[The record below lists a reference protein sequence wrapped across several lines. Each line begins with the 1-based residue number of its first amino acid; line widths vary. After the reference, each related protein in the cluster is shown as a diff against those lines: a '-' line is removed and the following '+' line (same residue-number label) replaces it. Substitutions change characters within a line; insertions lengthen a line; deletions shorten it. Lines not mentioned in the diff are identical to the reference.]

1 MGLLNRAQVAGA
13 RVPGARAS
21 GADAVRPLIAAHR
34 AVFPGADTDLLR
46 RAYAVADHYHQGQM
60 RKSGA
65 PYITHPLAVAI
76 LLAEIGMDTTTL
88 AAALL
93 HDTVEDTDLP
103 IGQVKAEFGPEV
115 AILVEGVTKLDG
127 AKWGDSAEAETFR
140 KMIVAASI
148 DLRVLVIKLA
158 DRVHNMRTLKH
169 HPRKEKRDRI
179 ARATLELLV
188 PFAERLGL
196 YVFLREMEDL
206 TFAVLEPD
214 AHETVRTRVR
224 ESVAE
229 RSAYLGDL
237 LPRMRAEL
245 AEAGLKAQV
254 QARERHLYSV
264 YRDLPDGALK
274 PRNATRIVTV
284 VNGTE
289 ADCYVALGALHAR
302 WRPFEPRFR
311 DYIALPKNNMYR
323 SLHTSLLTGD
333 GEMVDVIIRNE
344 AMDRIATLGVAA
356 QIRESAGRNGRITT
370 DVARRADLEW
380 LERLLAWQPLAGSE
394 DFLDGMRTDLRTDG
408 IVVFTRDGTPV
419 PLPRGATAIDFAYAA
434 DPETAGAA
442 VGMLVNG
449 MRKALENK
457 VVHGQVVELVTG
469 PAIYPPDSWLKV
481 ARTGQAKAHI
491 QQALARRDAENASAL
506 GRAMLVGAVACRGA
520 DLLDLEG
527 DGTAFSVCRRLGYTD
542 LDALY
547 QAVTTED
554 ITTDT
559 LLRHLL
565 PAPAQP

>member
-1 MGLLNRAQVAGA
+1 MALWKTTR
-13 RVPGARAS
+13 PS

-34 AVFPGADTDLLR
+34 VVFPGAETDLLL
-46 RAYAVADHYHQGQM
+46 RAYEMADHYHQGQT

-65 PYITHPLAVAI
+65 PYVTHPLAVAI

-127 AKWGDSAEAETFR
+127 AKWGDHAEAETFR

-169 HPRKEKRDRI
+169 HPRKEKRERI

-214 AHETVRTRVR
+214 AHEKVRARVK
-224 ESVAE
+224 ESAADRGACLDE
-229 RSAYLGDL
+229 L
-237 LPRMRAEL
+237 LPRMSAEL
-245 AEAGLKAQV
+245 TGAGLKAEV
-254 QARERHLYSV
+254 EARDRHLYSV
-264 YRDLPDGALK
+264 YRDLPDGMLK
-274 PRNATRIVTV
+274 LRNATRIVTV
-284 VNGTE
+284 VEGTE

-333 GEMVDVIIRNE
+333 GEMIDVIIRNPG
-344 AMDRIATLGVAA
+344 MDRIATLGVAA
-356 QIRESAGRNGRITT
+356 QIREAAGRTGHVTA

-380 LERLLAWQPLAGSE
+380 LERLLAWQPLAGSA

-419 PLPRGATAIDFAYAA
+419 ALPRGATAIDFAYAA
-434 DPETAGAA
+434 DPETAGGA
-442 VGMLVNG
+442 VYMLVGG
-449 MRKALENK
+449 MRKPMENK
-457 VVHGQVVELVTG
+457 VIHGQVMELVTG
-469 PAIYPPDSWLKV
+469 PAIYPPDSWLRA

-491 QQALARRDAENASAL
+491 QQALARRDAEEASAE
-506 GRAMLVGAVACRGA
+506 GRLMLADAVAARGR

-527 DGTAFSVCRRLGYTD
+527 DGTAVSVCRRLGYSD

-547 QAVTTED
+547 QAVMTED
-554 ITTDT
+554 VTTDD
-559 LLRHLL
+559 LLSQLL
-565 PAPAQP
+565 PAPPRTGV

>member
-1 MGLLNRAQVAGA
+1 MGLRNGTR
-13 RVPGARAS
+13 PP
-21 GADAVRPLIAAHR
+21 GADAARPLIAAHR
-34 AVFPGADTDLLR
+34 AVFPRADARLLLR
-46 RAYAVADHYHQGQM
+46 AYRVADRYHHGQM

-127 AKWGDSAEAETFR
+127 AKWGDHAEAETFR

-169 HPRKEKRDRI
+169 HPRKEKRERI

-206 TFAVLEPD
+206 TFAVLEPE
-214 AHETVRTRVR
+214 AHAKVRTRVR
-224 ESVAE
+224 ESAAD
-229 RSAYLGDL
+229 RAAYLGDL
-237 LPRMRAEL
+237 LPRMGAEL
-245 AEAGLKAQV
+245 AAAGLT
-254 QARERHLYSV
+254 ARAEARDRHLYSV
-264 YRDLPDGALK
+264 YRDLPDGTLK
-274 PRNATRIVTV
+274 PRNAARIVV
-284 VNGTE
+284 VVDGTE

-302 WRPFEPRFR
+302 WRPLAPRFR

-333 GEMVDVIIRNE
+333 GEVIDVIIRNP
-344 AMDRIATLGVAA
+344 AMDQVATLGVAA
-356 QIRESAGRNGRITT
+356 QIRQAAGRTGHVTA
-370 DVARRADLEW
+370 DVARRADLQW
-380 LERLLAWQPLAGSE
+380 LERLLAWQPLAGSA
-394 DFLDGMRTDLRTDG
+394 DFLDGMRADLRADG
-408 IVVFTRDGTPV
+408 IVAFTRDGTPV
-419 PLPRGATAIDFAYAA
+419 ALPHGATAVDFAYAA
-434 DPETAGAA
+434 DAETAGAA

-449 MRKALENK
+449 MRKPMENK
-457 VVHGQVVELVTG
+457 VVHGQVVQLVTG
-469 PAIYPPDSWLKV
+469 PALYPPDSWLTT

-491 QQALARRDAENASAL
+491 QQALARRDAEDASAR
-506 GRAMLVGAVACRGA
+506 GRAELVGALAEHGA
-520 DLLDLEG
+520 DLLDLEA
-527 DGTAFSVCRRLGYTD
+527 DGTAFSLCRRLGYTD
-542 LDALY
+542 LDGLYRAL
-547 QAVTTED
+547 AVAEVTM
-554 ITTDT
+554 DT
-559 LLRHLL
+559 VLGRLL
-565 PAPAQP
+565 PSSDQADQV